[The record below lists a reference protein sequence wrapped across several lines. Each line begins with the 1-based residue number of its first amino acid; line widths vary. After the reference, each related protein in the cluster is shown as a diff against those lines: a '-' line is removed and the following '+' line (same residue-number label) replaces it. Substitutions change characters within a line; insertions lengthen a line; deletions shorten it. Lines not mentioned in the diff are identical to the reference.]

1 MSLADLA
8 NEIPLIATEL
18 EDVMAKLEKHYR
30 DLCDIE
36 FTVEK
41 GKLWILQTRVG
52 KRTAEAA
59 FRIAVTLVEE
69 GKITIDEINK
79 LYKEVI
85 KKTNPKNIMIKVCA
99 IDGFKTLKS
108 FDYIEND
115 LSFVYED
122 YYSSLSK
129 ETKEKFDSLLAVQ
142 FIIKP

>member
-1 MSLADLA
+1 MS
-8 NEIPLIATEL
+8 NFVKTT
-18 EDVMAKLEKHYR
+18 K
-30 DLCDIE
+30 DIKNKNNKIIE
-36 FTVEK
+36 RVLNIQPKK
-41 GKLWILQTRVG
+41 GT
-52 KRTAEAA
+52 
-59 FRIAVTLVEE
+59 
-69 GKITIDEINK
+69 ITIDEINK
-79 LYKEVI
+79 LYKEII
-85 KKTNPKNIMIKVCA
+85 KKTNPKKIMIKVAA